1 MADAAPIAIPR
12 PQPRRFTGILLIAGR
27 VVLGGV
33 FLYAAYSKLRN
44 PWMLFAMAIDSYQI
58 LPVWATEMLGRALP
72 WVELL
77 LGLLL
82 LVGWQARWVAAGAS
96 VLLAGFFG
104 VMVVAYSRGLG
115 IDCGCFGI
123 GEKLGPWTL
132 SRDGLLVLLA
142 FGVTVGAFLAHR
154 TRRLPA

>member
-1 MADAAPIAIPR
+1 MAAASPIAVPR
-12 PQPRRFTGILLIAGR
+12 PQPRRIAGILLIAGR
-27 VVLGGV
+27 IVLGGI
-33 FLYAAYSKLRN
+33 FIYAAYTKFRN

-58 LPVWATEMLGRALP
+58 LPVWATEILGRALP

-82 LVGWQARWVAAGAS
+82 LVGWQVRWVAAGAAL
-96 VLLAGFFG
+96 LLAGFFT

-115 IDCGCFGI
+115 IDCGCFGV

-142 FGVTVGAFLAHR
+142 FAVTVGAFLAHR
-154 TRRLPA
+154 TRRFPA